1 MFGQVL
7 GGHYMGK
14 AAVTATKNLLEDNTE
29 FYNDKFTLS
38 KFYIEQLL
46 PLASS
51 YFSSVMLGKENL
63 YSLDSNSF

>member
-1 MFGQVL
+1 
-7 GGHYMGK
+7 MGK
-14 AAVTATKNLLEDNTE
+14 AAVTATKNLLEDNAE
-29 FYNDKFTLS
+29 FYNNKITLS

-63 YSLDSNSF
+63 YSIDSNSF